1 MLLVFLVFSDIPSP
15 IGASAA
21 IVPTEVPIDTDIKHP
36 IINNPVT
43 KRFDGSID
51 KLKFTVESTPPIALA
66 TLENAPAS
74 KNIITI
80 KIILE
85 SPAPLQNIF
94 IFSSKLTFLLN
105 NNANPPAIKNATND
119 GIL

>member
-1 MLLVFLVFSDIPSP
+1 MFLILHILQPVSYTHLIPSP

-51 KLKFTVESTPPIALA
+51 KLKFTVESTPPVSYTHLY
-66 TLENAPAS
+66 
-74 KNIITI
+74 
-80 KIILE
+80 
-85 SPAPLQNIF
+85 
-94 IFSSKLTFLLN
+94 
-105 NNANPPAIKNATND
+105 
-119 GIL
+119 